1 MDNGL
6 SLADAMALKD
16 DNGMNGNCWIWIIV
30 LFLFMWG
37 GGDYFNRG
45 SKKDCASTEDVQ
57 NQFNFS
63 ALERQ
68 NNEIISA
75 VKESQYETGTTIR
88 DAAFTNL
95 SELKGIEASLAQLG
109 YLQQSCCCETNRNID
124 SLKAENYKNT
134 CEITTAIH
142 AEGEATRAL
151 INANTMQELRDKLQ
165 NAQYQLDNIH
175 QTQQLVGTLRPFP
188 TPAYITCSPYTSA
201 QNVCCGC

>member
-6 SLADAMALKD
+6 SLADAMALKND
-16 DNGMNGNCWIWIIV
+16 GYDGMNSWIWIIV

-37 GGDYFNRG
+37 GGNFFNRNNR
-45 SKKDCASTEDVQ
+45 DCATTEDVQ

-68 NNEIISA
+68 NNETIAA
-75 VKESQYETGTTIR
+75 VKESQYETGITIR
-88 DAAFTNL
+88 DAAFGNL
-95 SELKGIEASLAQLG
+95 TELKGIEASLAQLG
-109 YLQQSCCCETNRNID
+109 YQQQSCCCETNRNID

-165 NAQYQLDNIH
+165 NAQYQIDNMN
-175 QTQQLVGTLRPFP
+175 QTQQLVGILRPFP

-201 QNVCCGC
+201 NNCGCGI

>member
-6 SLADAMALKD
+6 SLADAMALKND
-16 DNGMNGNCWIWIIV
+16 GYDGMNSWIWIIV

-37 GGDYFNRG
+37 GNFFNRNNR
-45 SKKDCASTEDVQ
+45 DCATTEDVQ

-68 NNEIISA
+68 NNETIAA
-75 VKESQYETGTTIR
+75 VKESQYETGVTIR
-88 DAAFTNL
+88 DAAFGNL
-95 SELKGIEASLAQLG
+95 TELKGIEASLAQLG
-109 YLQQSCCCETNRNID
+109 YQQQSCCCETNRNID

-165 NAQYQLDNIH
+165 NAQYQIDNMN
-175 QTQQLVGTLRPFP
+175 QTQQLVGILRPFP

-201 QNVCCGC
+201 NTCGCCI